1 MASTDFEAFYL
12 ANYGRVVG
20 QLYALLGD
28 LPEAEDVVQEAFARA
43 SQRWP
48 RLQTYQ
54 APEAWV
60 RRVAFNHALNNLR
73 RARYRLRASERL
85 GTPPTAPE
93 LSAEVVDVV
102 AAMRRLPLR
111 QRQVLVLHY
120 VAELP
125 VEDIAWQLRVPTG
138 TVKSRLARGRVA
150 LARLLGS
157 GDEQEEVRHG

>member
-1 MASTDFEAFYL
+1 VFPVNGADMSGAPVASTDFEAFYL

-60 RRVAFNHALNNLR
+60 RRVAF
-73 RARYRLRASERL
+73 
-85 GTPPTAPE
+85 
-93 LSAEVVDVV
+93 
-102 AAMRRLPLR
+102 
-111 QRQVLVLHY
+111 
-120 VAELP
+120 
-125 VEDIAWQLRVPTG
+125 
-138 TVKSRLARGRVA
+138 A

-157 GDEQEEVRHG
+157 GDEQEEVRHA